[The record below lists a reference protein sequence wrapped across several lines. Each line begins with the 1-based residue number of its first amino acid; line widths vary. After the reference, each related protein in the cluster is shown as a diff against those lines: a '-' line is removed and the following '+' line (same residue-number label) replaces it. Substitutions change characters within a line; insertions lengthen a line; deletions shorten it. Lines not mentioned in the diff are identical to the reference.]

1 MSLEAALENANAS
14 MRDLVE
20 SLGSDERIDVASL
33 PAGALDW
40 AIAEAARAQPDKRF
54 ILVTASLEEAYR
66 HESNLRFLLGDENG
80 DVLLFTAADTSPLLD
95 VVPDRRA
102 EMQRMAVLAQL
113 AEQQPWRALI
123 VPASAFLRRVPPME
137 HVRSGL
143 LSLEIAQQIERD
155 ELVRRLMELGYL
167 RVPLVEDRGTFS
179 ARGSLIDVYGPD
191 AALPFRIELDDDLVS
206 RIRRFNPDDQ
216 KTADETD
223 AVLLASAREVPDTPA
238 GIARAKTVVRE
249 L

>member
-14 MRDLVE
+14 IRDLVE

-40 AIAEAARAQPDKRF
+40 AVAEAARAQPEKRF
-54 ILVTASLEEAYR
+54 ILVTASLAEAYR

-113 AEQQPWRALI
+113 AEQTVQNI
-123 VPASAFLRRVPPME
+123 GV
-137 HVRSGL
+137 
-143 LSLEIAQQIERD
+143 
-155 ELVRRLMELGYL
+155 
-167 RVPLVEDRGTFS
+167 
-179 ARGSLIDVYGPD
+179 
-191 AALPFRIELDDDLVS
+191 LPCR
-206 RIRRFNPDDQ
+206 
-216 KTADETD
+216 
-223 AVLLASAREVPDTPA
+223 AVL
-238 GIARAKTVVRE
+238 
-249 L
+249 